1 MSASLLMQLARG
13 AIDSAIAPRDMGNAL
28 VQRQG
33 QQWQTAARVEK
44 EREAALEETY
54 QTKISQNRMRLTGQV
69 AAHVARITALK
80 QDAEEAGPA
89 HVEAATHEWIKAIAE
104 WQAKQAQVPLVPNI
118 YTRHF
123 RD

>member
-1 MSASLLMQLARG
+1 MQLARG
-13 AIDSAIAPRDMGNAL
+13 VIDAAIAPRDMGNAV

-54 QTKISQNRMRLTGQV
+54 QTKIAQPRMRATGQV

-80 QDAEEAGPA
+80 QDAEQAGPA
-89 HVEAATHEWIKAIAE
+89 HVEAATKEWIEAIAE
-104 WQAKQAQVPLVPNI
+104 WQAKQAQVPIVPNI

-123 RD
+123 RE